1 MRIIDR
7 VKYEAYNNNNNN
19 AFVAESFPKKFN
31 IFISSLTIVVRRTPG
46 LCTWDYESDSCI
58 NIKTQSFFK

>member
-7 VKYEAYNNNNNN
+7 VKHEAYNNNNKNNN

-31 IFISSLTIVVRRTPG
+31 IFISTLTSRTSGIG
-46 LCTWDYESDSCI
+46 LETTSQ
-58 NIKTQSFFK
+58 TVA